1 MNTLRKAWQRP
12 LLERLEERAV
22 PAFSSTSLV
31 ANPLGNFTATIRTDQ
46 PVFNITYDGTT
57 SELALNDGGA
67 DLIIPNVTGNVTI
80 TLSTTTAVANFFTVG
95 ADFADTFAGNFTLT
109 VNRAATAATAD
120 TNIALTT
127 SADAAI
133 LGNVRLTTN
142 TGADSQIT
150 ISPANEL
157 AIGGNVTVNLAGGVT
172 AGANTRVKT
181 FEMIP
186 TGTGVGIGGGLTV
199 MSANDITITAA
210 AASPILING
219 GTVLRTRPTS
229 STVGEINTLRLTS
242 DDITAFNLERLQITL
257 ANTGGTA
264 INGSYVT
271 IENATI
277 SSLLTAA
284 LGVNA
289 GGSTN
294 IFNLGNSGNGVIV
307 NGSLVSITGGNGRKT
322 INIEDVDAALARFTV
337 SVGNALNNS
346 VNFVGA
352 ANVFLY
358 TTLVG
363 GTGTNFVTGL
373 IPSPFRLI
381 RFSF

>member
-1 MNTLRKAWQRP
+1 
-12 LLERLEERAV
+12 
-22 PAFSSTSLV
+22 
-31 ANPLGNFTATIRTDQ
+31 
-46 PVFNITYDGTT
+46 
-57 SELALNDGGA
+57 
-67 DLIIPNVTGNVTI
+67 
-80 TLSTTTAVANFFTVG
+80 
-95 ADFADTFAGNFTLT
+95 
-109 VNRAATAATAD
+109 
-120 TNIALTT
+120 
-127 SADAAI
+127 
-133 LGNVRLTTN
+133 
-142 TGADSQIT
+142 
-150 ISPANEL
+150 
-157 AIGGNVTVNLAGGVT
+157 VTVNLAGGVT